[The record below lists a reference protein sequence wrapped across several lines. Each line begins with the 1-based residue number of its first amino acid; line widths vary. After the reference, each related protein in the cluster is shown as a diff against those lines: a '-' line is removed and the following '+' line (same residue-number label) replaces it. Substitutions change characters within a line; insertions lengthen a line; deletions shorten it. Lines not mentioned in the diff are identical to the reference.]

1 MNAAWAWRE
10 EYDVSETKSDNNF
23 YFTVIVLLVIMIAA
37 MAGLWVIEHK
47 KLAKAV
53 SFISVQQKQQQS
65 QDGKLRDMILN
76 AEVEKNHMLNREAF
90 AKKSVMIDGRP
101 AEVFVIAQADGAKAG
116 LVEGDI
122 IFVGALPA
130 AATTQKTAEN
140 KTTGQ

>member
-1 MNAAWAWRE
+1 M
-10 EYDVSETKSDNNF
+10 SETKSDNNF

-53 SFISVQQKQQQS
+53 SFIGVQQKQQQA

-90 AKKSVMIDGRP
+90 AKKSVTIDGRP
-101 AEVFVIAQADGAKAG
+101 VEVFVITQADGAKAG
-116 LVEGDI
+116 LMDGDI
-122 IFVGALPA
+122 VFVGQLPME
-130 AATTQKTAEN
+130 KTEN